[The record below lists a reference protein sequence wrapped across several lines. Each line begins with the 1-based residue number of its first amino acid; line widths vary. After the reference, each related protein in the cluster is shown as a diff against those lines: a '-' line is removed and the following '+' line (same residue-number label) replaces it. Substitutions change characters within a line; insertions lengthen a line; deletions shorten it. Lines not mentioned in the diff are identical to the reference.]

1 MVLEYNSQKP
11 FPQQNCFGIIWSTS
25 DNKPTNAKEHQGLQ
39 DDEGI
44 TYIQTLQLG
53 RLNNL
58 EYVTVKVVAII
69 GRFEFVCD

>member
-1 MVLEYNSQKP
+1 VTTN
-11 FPQQNCFGIIWSTS
+11 QQT
-25 DNKPTNAKEHQGLQ
+25 TKEHQGLQ

-69 GRFEFVCD
+69 GRSEFVCD